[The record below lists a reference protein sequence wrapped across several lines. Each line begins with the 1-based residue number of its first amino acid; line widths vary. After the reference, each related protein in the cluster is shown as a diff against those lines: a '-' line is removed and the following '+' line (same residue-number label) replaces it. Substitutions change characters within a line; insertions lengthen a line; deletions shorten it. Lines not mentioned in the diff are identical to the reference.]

1 MLRCGERLLPS
12 VRRLLDAPP
21 RHGSGTMRGVYLRDA
36 ALIGGAAGVSGA
48 FNTPLGGIIFAIEE
62 MGGRFTKT
70 LGQMMVVA
78 VAVSGAAAIVLGGY
92 HATFEGYDGVAFED
106 DILHM
111 FWVTPV
117 VSLFAG
123 LLGGVWSLLLLY
135 GVHIKLLLRGSVSA
149 TYVRYLMLCPNSAL
163 CPTVTHHPTR

>member
-1 MLRCGERLLPS
+1 
-12 VRRLLDAPP
+12 
-21 RHGSGTMRGVYLRDA
+21 MRGVYLRDA

-92 HATFEGYDGVAFED
+92 HATFEGCDGAASEG
-106 DILHM
+106 DISHM

-117 VSLFAG
+117 G
-123 LLGGVWSLLLLY
+123 
-135 GVHIKLLLRGSVSA
+135 
-149 TYVRYLMLCPNSAL
+149 YLCAPTSAL
-163 CPTVTHHPTR
+163 CPTVAHHPTR